1 MGSPA
6 LYARQGSAGA
16 DWRKGVLSR
25 IEMVARAEEEA
36 ALMGGERWQEEEE
49 EEEALP
55 LSQFRVELSQSE
67 GADEAVDPIEGTQ
80 QTQLDSSSVLMEADE
95 DQQQEEGE
103 REGLGGAVHTQ
114 LEEQSGASDDSGSAS
129 DSGSDDGRR
138 RSAPRR
144 LAVRRPLRPF
154 WRPFW
159 LGFTYVTPV
168 LVKE

>member
-25 IEMVARAEEEA
+25 IETVARAEEEA
-36 ALMGGERWQEEEE
+36 AHMDGDRWLEESEEEEEE

-55 LSQFRVELSQSE
+55 LSQFRVEQMSQSE
-67 GADEAVDPIEGTQ
+67 GAGEAVVPMEGTQ

-95 DQQQEEGE
+95 EQQQEQEAGEG
-103 REGLGGAVHTQ
+103 EGLGDAVHTQ
-114 LEEQSGASDDSGSAS
+114 LEEQSGASDDSGSTS
-129 DSGSDDGRR
+129 DSDDGSDDGRH

-144 LAVRRPLRPF
+144 LAVRRPLCPC
-154 WRPFW
+154 WRPF
-159 LGFTYVTPV
+159 
-168 LVKE
+168 

>member
-25 IEMVARAEEEA
+25 IETVARAEEEA
-36 ALMGGERWQEEEE
+36 AHMGRDRWLEESEEEEE

-55 LSQFRVELSQSE
+55 LSQFRVEQMSQSE
-67 GADEAVDPIEGTQ
+67 GAGEAVVPMEGTQ

-95 DQQQEEGE
+95 EQQQEQGEGEGE
-103 REGLGGAVHTQ
+103 RLGGAVHTQ
-114 LEEQSGASDDSGSAS
+114 LEEQSGASDDSGSTS
-129 DSGSDDGRR
+129 DSDDGSDDGRH

-144 LAVRRPLRPF
+144 LAVRRPLCPC
-154 WRPFW
+154 WRPF
-159 LGFTYVTPV
+159 
-168 LVKE
+168 